1 MVQQT
6 FRNKNIYRD
15 FDLGFS
21 RNPFT
26 NDVAKKTDA
35 QAIIQSVRNLLNT
48 NYLERPFRPEVG
60 SNIRGLLFELADP
73 LTISNLRSAIRETII
88 NYEPRVN
95 IIALNVTDNADRNAY
110 DIELI
115 FTLRNNTEQ
124 NRITLT
130 LRRLR

>member
-15 FDLGFS
+15 FDLGFA

-35 QAIIQSVRNLLNT
+35 QAIVQSVRNLLNT
-48 NYLERPFRPEVG
+48 NYLERPFRPTVG

-73 LTISNLRSAIRETII
+73 LTISNLRSAIQETIT
-88 NYEPRVN
+88 NYEPRV
-95 IIALNVTDNADRNAY
+95 IINALNITDNSDNNAY

-115 FTLRNNTEQ
+115 FTLRNTTEQ